1 LTELPDKQFFKIGEV
16 ARITGVKPHVL
27 RYWETEFSSIRPTK
41 TKTGQRLY
49 RRRDVQLLLLVK
61 QLLYQERFTIAGANR
76 RLRELRGEKEPEP
89 PAAPE
94 PAPAPADAGQLQVVM
109 SRVRQELGEL
119 LALVEGDD

>member
-49 RRRDVQLLLLVK
+49 RRRDVQLVLLIK

-89 PAAPE
+89 PTPE
-94 PAPAPADAGQLQVVM
+94 PTPQPPAESGQLEDVM
-109 SRVRQELGEL
+109 SRVRRELGEL
-119 LALVEGDD
+119 LAIVEGDD